1 MIKKIVFIF
10 LLFSSLANV
19 FPKVMAWEN
28 EQFWGD
34 IIRLR
39 ESKFGKDEKY
49 LKKLSDCR
57 MIADNFLKLKK
68 EKDNFNKRVWAVSNC
83 MKDYESIM
91 ELKKWLNKYIISFCI
106 FCVSFLIFRVSF

>member
-1 MIKKIVFIF
+1 
-10 LLFSSLANV
+10 
-19 FPKVMAWEN
+19 MAREN

-49 LKKLSDCR
+49 LNKLSNCR

-68 EKDNFNKRVWAVSNC
+68 EEDNFNKRVWAVSNC
-83 MKDYESIM
+83 MKDYETIM
-91 ELKKWLNKYIISFCI
+91 ELKK
-106 FCVSFLIFRVSF
+106 

>member
-10 LLFSSLANV
+10 LLLSPLIID
-19 FPKVMAWEN
+19 FPKVMAREN

-39 ESKFGKDEKY
+39 ESKFGKDKKY
-49 LKKLSDCR
+49 LNKLSNCR

-68 EKDNFNKRVWAVSNC
+68 EEDNFKKRVWAVSSC
-83 MKDYESIM
+83 MRDYEAIM
-91 ELKKWLNKYIISFCI
+91 DVKKIIKK
-106 FCVSFLIFRVSF
+106 

>member
-10 LLFSSLANV
+10 LLFSPLIID
-19 FPKVMAWEN
+19 FPKVMAREN

-49 LKKLSDCR
+49 LNKLSNCR
-57 MIADNFLKLKK
+57 MIADNFLKIKK
-68 EKDNFNKRVWAVSNC
+68 DEDNFNRRIWAVSNC
-83 MKDYESIM
+83 MKDYEAIM
-91 ELKKWLNKYIISFCI
+91 DVKKIIKK
-106 FCVSFLIFRVSF
+106 

>member
-19 FPKVMAWEN
+19 FPKVMAGEN

-39 ESKFGKDEKY
+39 ESKFGKDQQY
-49 LKKLSDCR
+49 LNKLSECR
-57 MIADNFLKLKK
+57 MIADNFLKLTK
-68 EKDNFNKRVWAVSNC
+68 EEDNFNKKVWAVSNC
-83 MKDYESIM
+83 MSDYEAIM
-91 ELKKWLNKYIISFCI
+91 EVKK
-106 FCVSFLIFRVSF
+106 

>member
-10 LLFSSLANV
+10 LLFSQLIID
-19 FPKVMAWEN
+19 FPKVIAREN

-49 LKKLSDCR
+49 LNKLSNCR
-57 MIADNFLKLKK
+57 MIADDFLKLKK
-68 EKDNFNKRVWAVSNC
+68 EEDNFNKRVWAVSRC
-83 MKDYESIM
+83 MKDYEAIM
-91 ELKKWLNKYIISFCI
+91 DVKKMIKK
-106 FCVSFLIFRVSF
+106 

>member
-19 FPKVMAWEN
+19 FPKVMAGEN

-83 MKDYESIM
+83 M
-91 ELKKWLNKYIISFCI
+91 
-106 FCVSFLIFRVSF
+106 

>member
-10 LLFSSLANV
+10 LLFSQLIID
-19 FPKVMAWEN
+19 FPKVIPREN

-49 LKKLSDCR
+49 LNKLSNCR

-68 EKDNFNKRVWAVSNC
+68 EEDNFNKRVWAVSRC
-83 MKDYESIM
+83 MKDYEAIM
-91 ELKKWLNKYIISFCI
+91 DVKKMIKK
-106 FCVSFLIFRVSF
+106 